1 SHDRYFMD
9 RIVDHLFVFEGEGV
23 INDFPGN
30 YATYR
35 VEKEL
40 NENKHIT
47 PAVASKQKSI
57 EPAPSKKKAGFNE
70 KREFDLLTKELENL
84 NKEKEQLAHQL
95 STDNLEYQ
103 QLQELSEQFK
113 RVSDQIDQKEL
124 RWLEL
129 SEMI

>member
-1 SHDRYFMD
+1 
-9 RIVDHLFVFEGEGV
+9 L
-23 INDFPGN
+23 
-30 YATYR
+30 
-35 VEKEL
+35 EK
-40 NENKHIT
+40 
-47 PAVASKQKSI
+47 
-57 EPAPSKKKAGFNE
+57 
-70 KREFDLLTKELENL
+70 L

>member
-1 SHDRYFMD
+1 MD

-47 PAVASKQKSI
+47 PAVSSKQKSI